1 MTAVFWTRDRR
12 LGGLRR
18 FAVAITVLNV
28 LGHTVLGFEQP
39 WIVPFLVL
47 ATAYGLELA
56 IEALDAWSSARR
68 PRFLGGVGPFVDFLL
83 PAHISALAVG
93 MLVYANERLWVV
105 VFAAAVAVASKA
117 LIRVRMGPVMAN
129 GVPVT
134 RHVFNPSNFAIAVVL
149 FLFPWV
155 GGAPP
160 YQFVTNVTGGWDVM
174 LPLLVFTTGSLV
186 NTKFTGRMPLV
197 GAWVGG
203 FVAQALVRAAVNGT
217 PWEAG
222 LAPMTGLAF
231 VLYTFYMITDP
242 GTTPEAPRAQVAFG
256 ISVAAV
262 YAAMVQLHLVFGFY
276 YALTI
281 VCGARGMW
289 LASRAWMAGGATARD
304 PSLALASPQA
314 IGTGARWR
322 GLLETH
328 PWEYRWRALI
338 MFGSQGVAVLANA
351 WLTGSMAMP
360 TTNLALASVLLAG
373 VGLWLRVW
381 GVGLISAATMVS
393 MSVSTDR
400 LITGGVYG
408 LVRNPLYVGDLL
420 VFAGYALFLPPVL
433 GLAFVLFH
441 VVRTARLVA
450 FEEAQLR
457 ARHGARFEA
466 YATTVP
472 RWWPALRQAPAAP
485 VNWAEGVAAS
495 AIWVGFTVGYAA
507 VWLAGDVWAITP
519 FETAGF
525 LFAAV
530 YFSRGRGVSR
540 SRASA

>member
-1 MTAVFWTRDRR
+1 MTTVFWTRDRR

-68 PRFLGGVGPFVDFLL
+68 PRFLGGVRQFVDFLL

-105 VFAAAVAVASKA
+105 VFAAAVAVASKS
-117 LIRVRMGPVMAN
+117 LIRVRMGPVTASGM
-129 GVPVT
+129 PVT

-160 YQFVTNVTGGWDVM
+160 YQFVTNVAGGWDVM

-197 GAWVGG
+197 AAWVGG

-256 ISVAAV
+256 ITVAAV

-289 LASRAWMAGGATARD
+289 LASRAWTAR
-304 PSLALASPQA
+304 AATVEA
-314 IGTGARWR
+314 
-322 GLLETH
+322 H

-360 TTNLALASVLLAG
+360 TTSLALASVLLACL
-373 VGLWLRVW
+373 GLWLRVW

-393 MSVSTDR
+393 MSVSTER

-420 VFAGYALFLPPVL
+420 VFAGYALFLPPAL

-466 YATTVP
+466 YAAMVP
-472 RWWPALRQAPAAP
+472 RWWPALRVAPPAP